1 LPKPQQN
8 NFILLTLFYQNA
20 LLNINTVIM
29 KPETLA
35 IHAGNLYRTST
46 HDVTPPINLS
56 TTFLRDEDG
65 GYSGGHMY
73 SRVSNPNRSA
83 LEKALADLEKGADA
97 CAFSS
102 GNTAGMSLFQA
113 LKPGSHIIAP
123 DDMYWGFKK
132 QLLTIFKDTL
142 EIDFIDLT
150 DISAVKRLI
159 KKNTVLIWIETPS
172 NPLLK
177 ITDVTAI
184 AKIAKENNLILACD
198 STFASPCLQNP
209 ISLGADIV
217 MHSSTKYIGGHSDVL
232 GGALITAVRNEF
244 WEKIRNVQQV
254 GGAVPS
260 PFDCYLLVRSIK
272 TLPYRMRAHSANGL
286 ALALY
291 LQKHDKVE
299 TVFYPGLKD
308 HPQHE
313 VAKKQ
318 MSDFGGMLSILIKGG
333 ADEARRIV
341 NTVKLFA
348 QATSLGGVES
358 LIEHRASIEGPDTKT
373 PQNLIRISAGLEHID
388 DLIDDLKQALA

>member
-8 NFILLTLFYQNA
+8 NFILLTLFCLNA

-35 IHAGNLYRTST
+35 IHAGNFYKTSSK
-46 HDVTPPINLS
+46 DVTPPINLS

-83 LEKALADLEKGADA
+83 LEKALTDLEKGAEA

-132 QLLTIFKDTL
+132 QLQTIFKDTL
-142 EIDFIDLT
+142 EIDFIDQT
-150 DISAVKRLI
+150 DISAIKKFI

-232 GGALITAVRNEF
+232 GGALVTAAKNEF
-244 WEKIRNVQQV
+244 WEKIRNVQQI

-291 LQKHDKVE
+291 LQKHDQVE
-299 TVFYPGLKD
+299 AVFYPGLKD

-313 VAKKQ
+313 IAKKQ
-318 MSDFGGMLSILIKGG
+318 MSDFGGMLSILVKGG
-333 ADEARRIV
+333 ADKAQRIV

-358 LIEHRASIEGPDTKT
+358 LIEHRASVEGPDTKT

-388 DLIDDLKQALA
+388 DLIDDIKQALA

>member
-8 NFILLTLFYQNA
+8 NFILLTLFCLNA

-35 IHAGNLYRTST
+35 IHAGNFYKTSSK
-46 HDVTPPINLS
+46 DVTPPINLS

-83 LEKALADLEKGADA
+83 LEKALTDLEKGAEA

-132 QLLTIFKDTL
+132 QLQTIFKDTL
-142 EIDFIDLT
+142 EIDFIDQT
-150 DISAVKRLI
+150 DISAIKRFI

-232 GGALITAVRNEF
+232 GGALITAVKNEF
-244 WEKIRNVQQV
+244 WEKIRNVQQI

-291 LQKHDKVE
+291 LQKHDQVE
-299 TVFYPGLKD
+299 AVFYPGLKD

-313 VAKKQ
+313 IAKKQ
-318 MSDFGGMLSILIKGG
+318 MNDFGGMLSILVKGG
-333 ADEARRIV
+333 ADKAQRVV

-358 LIEHRASIEGPDTKT
+358 LIEHRASVEGPDTKT

-388 DLIDDLKQALA
+388 DLIDDIKQALA

>member
-1 LPKPQQN
+1 
-8 NFILLTLFYQNA
+8 
-20 LLNINTVIM
+20 M

-35 IHAGNLYRTST
+35 IHAGNLYQTST
-46 HDVTPPINLS
+46 KDVTSPINLS

-65 GYSGGHMY
+65 GYSGGHIY

-83 LEKALADLEKGADA
+83 LEKTLADLEKGADA

-132 QLLTIFKDTL
+132 QLQTIFKDTL
-142 EIDFIDLT
+142 EIDFVDLT
-150 DISAVKRLI
+150 EVSAVTGFI
-159 KKNTVLIWIETPS
+159 KENTVLIWVETPS

-177 ITDVTAI
+177 ITDIVAI
-184 AKIAKENNLILACD
+184 AKIAREHGLILACD

-232 GGALITAVRNEF
+232 GGVLITATRSEF
-244 WEKIRNVQQV
+244 WETIRNIQQV

-272 TLPYRMRAHSANGL
+272 TLPYRMRGHSANGL

-299 TVFYPGLKD
+299 AVYYPGLPD

-313 VAKKQ
+313 IAKSQ
-318 MSDFGGMLSILIKGG
+318 MSEFGGMLSIIVKGG
-333 ADEARRIV
+333 SDEARRVV
-341 NTVKLFA
+341 NKVKLFA

-358 LIEHRASIEGPDTKT
+358 LIEHRASVEGPETKT

-388 DLIDDLKQALA
+388 DLIMDLEQAFE

>member
-1 LPKPQQN
+1 
-8 NFILLTLFYQNA
+8 
-20 LLNINTVIM
+20 M

-35 IHAGNLYRTST
+35 IHAGNLAKTNT
-46 HDVTPPINLS
+46 HDVTSPIHLS

-83 LEKALADLEKGADA
+83 LEKTLAELEKGFEA

-102 GNTAGMSLFQA
+102 GNTAGMALFQA

-132 QLLTIFKDTL
+132 QLQTIFADTL

-150 DISAVKRLI
+150 NPDLI
-159 KKNTVLIWIETPS
+159 ADFIKENTVLIWVETPS

-177 ITDVTAI
+177 ITDVLAVS
-184 AKIAKENNLILACD
+184 KIARANGLVLACD

-209 ISLGADIV
+209 ITLGADIV

-232 GGALITAVRNEF
+232 GGVLIAAEHSELWDR
-244 WEKIRNVQQV
+244 IRNIQQV

-260 PFDCYLLVRSIK
+260 PFDCFLLLRSLK
-272 TLPYRMRAHSANGL
+272 TLSYRMQGHCTNGM
-286 ALALY
+286 ALASY
-291 LQKHDKVE
+291 LDTHDAVE
-299 TVFYPGLKD
+299 QVYYPGLPG
-308 HPQHE
+308 HAQHE
-313 VAKKQ
+313 IAKAQ
-318 MSDFGGMLSILIKGG
+318 QSGFGGMMSILVKGG
-333 ADEARRIV
+333 SEAAKKVV
-341 NTVKLFA
+341 NKVQLFA

-358 LIEHRASIEGPDTKT
+358 LIEHRASVEGPDTKT
-373 PQNLIRISAGLEHID
+373 PQNLIRISVGLEHID
-388 DLIDDLKQALA
+388 DLIADIKQALAD

>member
-1 LPKPQQN
+1 
-8 NFILLTLFYQNA
+8 
-20 LLNINTVIM
+20 M

-35 IHAGNLYRTST
+35 IHAGNLYKVST
-46 HDVTPPINLS
+46 NDVTPPINLS
-56 TTFLRDEDG
+56 TTFLRNEDG

-83 LEKALADLEKGADA
+83 LESTLSELEKGVEA

-102 GNTAGMSLFQA
+102 GNTAGMAVFQA

-132 QLLTIFKDTL
+132 QLQTIFKDTL

-150 DISAVKRLI
+150 NLDNIAKFI

-177 ITDVTAI
+177 ITDI
-184 AKIAKENNLILACD
+184 AGVSKIAKENDLILACD

-209 ISLGADIV
+209 IDFGADIV

-232 GGALITAVRNEF
+232 GGVLISAQKNDF

-260 PFDCYLLVRSIK
+260 PFDCFLLVRSIK
-272 TLPYRMRAHSANGL
+272 TLAYRMRGHCTNGM
-286 ALALY
+286 ALALH
-291 LQKHDKVE
+291 LEKHPAIEAVY
-299 TVFYPGLKD
+299 YPGLTT
-308 HPQHE
+308 HPQHDI
-313 VAKKQ
+313 AKKQ
-318 MSDFGGMLSILIKGG
+318 MNGFGGMLSVLIKGG
-333 ADEARRIV
+333 ADEARKVV
-341 NTVKLFA
+341 NKVKLFA

-358 LIEHRASIEGPDTKT
+358 LIEHRASVEGPDTKT
-373 PQNLIRISAGLEHID
+373 PQNLIRISVGLEHID
-388 DLIDDLKQALA
+388 DLIADLDQALAG

>member
-1 LPKPQQN
+1 
-8 NFILLTLFYQNA
+8 
-20 LLNINTVIM
+20 M

-35 IHAGNLYRTST
+35 IHAGNLYETT
-46 HDVTPPINLS
+46 TKDVTAPINLS
-56 TTFLRDEDG
+56 TTFLRDKDG

-73 SRVSNPNRSA
+73 SRVSNPNRTA
-83 LEKALADLEKGADA
+83 LEKVLADLEKGADA

-102 GNTAGMSLFQA
+102 GNTAGMALFQA

-132 QLLTIFKDTL
+132 QLQTIFADIL

-150 DISAVKRLI
+150 DTENLHNFI
-159 KKNTVLIWIETPS
+159 KSNTVLIWIETPS

-177 ITDVTAI
+177 ITDISAVSEI
-184 AKIAKENNLILACD
+184 AKKHQITLACD

-209 ISLGADIV
+209 ITLGADIV

-232 GGALITAVRNEF
+232 GGVLITAAHNGL
-244 WEKIRNVQQV
+244 WEKIRNIQQV

-260 PFDCYLLVRSIK
+260 PFDCFLLVRSIK
-272 TLPYRMRAHSANGL
+272 TLPYRMQGHAANGM
-286 ALALY
+286 ALAKY
-291 LQKHDKVE
+291 LDQHPKIDAVY
-299 TVFYPGLKD
+299 YPGLPQ

-313 VAKKQ
+313 IAKKQ
-318 MSDFGGMLSILIKGG
+318 MSSFGGMLSILVKGG
-333 ADEARRIV
+333 ADEARKVV
-341 NTVKLFA
+341 NNVKLFA

-388 DLIDDLKQALA
+388 DLIADLDQALSS